1 MAIGIW
7 QVLLILGIVLL
18 VFGTGKLRNIGSDL
32 GNSLKDF
39 KKAINEDEAKKVDV
53 PADPIV
59 SEKVVSEHDNTK
71 V

>member
-39 KKAINEDEAKKVDV
+39 KKAINEDEAKKVDA
-53 PADPIV
+53 PADPLV
-59 SEKVVSEHDNTK
+59 SEKVVGERDQTK